1 MQSELEYKSHRKY
14 YLSNRDLLI
23 IAILSG
29 IGGVMSTYVG
39 YLGNFLNRLFGVPFG
54 AGQFLSGLHIFWII
68 LAAGLVRLPG
78 AATAAGLLKGVIE
91 LFTGSTH
98 GVAIVFVSLA
108 QGLFVDLVLL
118 LLRRHSLPV
127 YALAGGMGSAS
138 NVLVFQ
144 ALYFSGAPLSY
155 ILFIAGLSFFSG
167 ILFGGGFGHGVL
179 EIVRQVRPFRLGTGL
194 AGSASQVS
202 AKAFSRRL
210 RVVGLVLTILFA
222 VVFSAGAVYYF
233 AAIYESPWSGP
244 ECLVEGKV
252 ERPLNFQLSRF
263 AGQETTIVAELV
275 GEVTYIP
282 PEEYTGIPVKVILE
296 AVLPKPEASLVKVI
310 ANDGYMVEFPLEEAL
325 SDEAML
331 LIQENS
337 ALRLIA
343 GNYSG
348 GYWVKQVNKFV
359 VE

>member
-1 MQSELEYKSHRKY
+1 
-14 YLSNRDLLI
+14 
-23 IAILSG
+23 
-29 IGGVMSTYVG
+29 MSTYVG

-179 EIVRQVRPFRLGTGL
+179 EIVRQVRPFRLGRACRICF
-194 AGSASQVS
+194 AGVG
-202 AKAFSRRL
+202 KAFSGACGCRA
-210 RVVGLVLTILFA
+210 GATILFA
-222 VVFSAGAVYYF
+222 VFSAGAVY
-233 AAIYESPWSGP
+233 
-244 ECLVEGKV
+244 CLP
-252 ERPLNFQLSRF
+252 RS
-263 AGQETTIVAELV
+263 
-275 GEVTYIP
+275 
-282 PEEYTGIPVKVILE
+282 
-296 AVLPKPEASLVKVI
+296 
-310 ANDGYMVEFPLEEAL
+310 
-325 SDEAML
+325 
-331 LIQENS
+331 
-337 ALRLIA
+337 
-343 GNYSG
+343 
-348 GYWVKQVNKFV
+348 
-359 VE
+359 

>member
-155 ILFIAGLSFFSG
+155 ILFIAGLSFFSSSCPTKG
-167 ILFGGGFGHGVL
+167 SSKSSKGG
-179 EIVRQVRPFRLGTGL
+179 
-194 AGSASQVS
+194 
-202 AKAFSRRL
+202 
-210 RVVGLVLTILFA
+210 
-222 VVFSAGAVYYF
+222 
-233 AAIYESPWSGP
+233 
-244 ECLVEGKV
+244 
-252 ERPLNFQLSRF
+252 
-263 AGQETTIVAELV
+263 
-275 GEVTYIP
+275 
-282 PEEYTGIPVKVILE
+282 
-296 AVLPKPEASLVKVI
+296 
-310 ANDGYMVEFPLEEAL
+310 
-325 SDEAML
+325 
-331 LIQENS
+331 
-337 ALRLIA
+337 
-343 GNYSG
+343 
-348 GYWVKQVNKFV
+348 
-359 VE
+359 